1 MNPDDFDLTEA
12 ASVYAVS
19 NTPLFLVRK
28 LQADPAVRA
37 LGDGCSGEE
46 IVEALRVAVTTEPQ
60 DAQEA
65 VRPYVYL
72 VALWYKPEL
81 EHLLEARRIAAPQY
95 LWFAYIASVLI
106 QTFSP
111 VQKQLITVP
120 GQLDSPRPSITS
132 SSGTTV
138 VNRLTQEV

>member
-1 MNPDDFDLTEA
+1 MNSDDFDLTEA

-28 LQADPAVRA
+28 LQSDPIVHEIAES
-37 LGDGCSGEE
+37 CSGEE
-46 IVEALRVAVTTEPQ
+46 IIEALRVAAATEPKSVN
-60 DAQEA
+60 EA
-65 VRPYVYL
+65 VRPYAYL

-81 EHLLEARRIAAPQY
+81 EHLLEAERIPAPNY
-95 LWFAYIASVLI
+95 LWFAYIASALV

-120 GQLDSPRPSITS
+120 YQIDSPKVFIGS
-132 SSGTTV
+132 SSETTI
-138 VNRLTQEV
+138 LFLIS